1 MVKAEEES
9 GWWAIRLRYDAG
21 GKHIYFMKLLKE
33 EISKIKDKAYRTT
46 KPYPKCKI
54 YGKLVDAEYHG
65 SWSTLIQK
73 LTIES

>member
-1 MVKAEEES
+1 
-9 GWWAIRLRYDAG
+9 
-21 GKHIYFMKLLKE
+21 MKLLKE